1 MKHIV
6 LAQALERLKTQ
17 RGISIADFTADE
29 LAEFVLAAEKVE
41 NPFADVNAAAVGF
54 PVKVCEGVYLWHL
67 TLGASVWLDTYAEK
81 WWKPTSE
88 RYRLALIYALIHARE
103 PEAFSLLDNER
114 AAASAIRETMAK
126 VMATA
131 EEINLALD
139 IVLGLKSDTREKK
152 SIVTKAAKD
161 WAALLRRLETQSGI
175 GKDEWLW
182 NRPADYALKAYSDL
196 HDFADA
202 YSGGKPQH
210 MRDELDAAQEALN
223 RIAVRV
229 MRRVKAERSAEN
241 G

>member
-1 MKHIV
+1 MKHVI

-41 NPFADVNAAAVGF
+41 NPFADVNADAVGL
-54 PVKVCEGVYLWHL
+54 PVRVCEGVYFWRL

-81 WWKPTSE
+81 WWSTKSE
-88 RYRLALIYALIHARE
+88 KYRLALIYALIHGRE
-103 PEAFSLLDNER
+103 KAAFIGLDTER
-114 AAASAIRETMAK
+114 AASKAIRATMAT

-139 IVLGLKSDTREKK
+139 IVLRLKPDTREKK
-152 SIVTKAAKD
+152 SAVTRAAKD
-161 WAALLRRLETQSGI
+161 WAKMLRRLETQSGI
-175 GKDEWLW
+175 KADEWLW
-182 NRPADYALKAYSDL
+182 GKSANYTVKSYLDL
-196 HDFADA
+196 HEFAEA
-202 YSGGKPQH
+202 YSGGKSGH
-210 MRDELDAAQEALN
+210 MRDELDEAQEALN
-223 RIAVRV
+223 RVAVKV